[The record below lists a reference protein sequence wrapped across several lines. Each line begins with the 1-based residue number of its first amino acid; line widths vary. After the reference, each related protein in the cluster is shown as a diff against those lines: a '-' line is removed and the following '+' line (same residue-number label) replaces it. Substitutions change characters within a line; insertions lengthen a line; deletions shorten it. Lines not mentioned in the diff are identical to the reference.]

1 MNLQMIKVTE
11 FATLSIAHRG
21 TAVLQRDSMWR
32 TSKPLY
38 NLMPLWLACVVIAA
52 HMGCSRKTNQE
63 PIVQESVRPILSI
76 IARKEFSSKDAF
88 SGIVEARYTTELGFR
103 MLGRIVTR
111 HVSLGEQVA
120 KGQILAT
127 LENTEPLVRVR
138 TSEAGLEIA
147 IALGDNA
154 SKNFARQKKLLAN
167 NASSPSEY
175 EAAKKATETAQAAIA
190 EAQAALK
197 KSRQD
202 LTYTELRSEIDG
214 VVTDVYAEV
223 GETVSPGQPVFE
235 VADPLQLEA
244 VIDVPEEFANF
255 ANVGTEF
262 NITLPPLNIQCS
274 GSLREIAPQA
284 DAETK
289 SRRVRIAIENPPEM
303 MRLGATIKALPI
315 ASQVAGVQIPSQAI
329 LERNGE
335 TFVWIVDEKLAVVN
349 LAQVTIASRD
359 EKYATVMDGVNES
372 DRVVIVGVHIL
383 TDGQAVRIDERESL

>member
-1 MNLQMIKVTE
+1 MNLKMIKVAE

-21 TAVLQRDSMWR
+21 TTVLQRDSKWG
-32 TSKPLY
+32 TTKPLY
-38 NLMPLWLACVVIAA
+38 NLMPLWLTCVVIAA

-111 HVSLGEQVA
+111 HVSLGEQVV

-127 LENTEPLVRVR
+127 LESTEPLVRVR
-138 TSEAGLEIA
+138 TSEAALEIA
-147 IALGDNA
+147 KALGDNA
-154 SKNFARQKKLLAN
+154 SKNFDRQMKLLAN
-167 NASSPSEY
+167 NASSPADY

-214 VVTDVYAEV
+214 VVTAVYAEA

-255 ANVGTEF
+255 ANVGTKF
-262 NITLPPLNIQCS
+262 NITLPPLNIQCG
-274 GSLREIAPQA
+274 GSVREIAPQA

-315 ASQVAGVQIPSQAI
+315 TSQMTGVRIPNQAI

-335 TFVWIVDEKLAVVN
+335 MFVWIVDEKLAVVN
-349 LAQVTIASRD
+349 RAQVTIASRD
-359 EKYATVMDGVNES
+359 EKYATVMEGVSEN
-372 DRVVIVGVHIL
+372 DRVVIVGVHSL
-383 TDGQAVRIDERESL
+383 TDGQAVRVDERESL